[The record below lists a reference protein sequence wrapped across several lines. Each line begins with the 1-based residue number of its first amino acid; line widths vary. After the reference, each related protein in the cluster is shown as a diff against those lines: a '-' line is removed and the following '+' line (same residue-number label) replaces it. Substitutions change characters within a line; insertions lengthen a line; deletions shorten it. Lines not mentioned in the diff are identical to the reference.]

1 MRLSNYKECII
12 YRHDWFG
19 DGSRIVI
26 RQVLKGG
33 DGAEIYVFGDS
44 G

>member
-1 MRLSNYKECII
+1 MRLSIDKEYII
-12 YRHDWFG
+12 SHDVWFG
-19 DGSRIVI
+19 NGSRIVI